1 MQSTRVFF
9 LPPYSNE
16 KYVSLLFFPP
26 PPPADPIW
34 PVLLPVLCSMC
45 NFRSISGGYYTFYLY
60 TYNVRP
66 KAKPLTVCSPSLNRP
81 LLWGIHTDAQFTQ
94 VSWPVLA
101 TNHRLYNDDSHVAI
115 AVICIQRSCVC
126 VCVCRSE
133 RNNPTGKLL
142 NTLAFPVCFIIII
155 FFLGSRTQLSVG
167 YTTPVYVLYILACP

>member
-1 MQSTRVFF
+1 MYPSSSF
-9 LPPYSNE
+9 LPLHPRTPFGPSFSPF
-16 KYVSLLFFPP
+16 YVRCVILDLSRVVIILFTY
-26 PPPADPIW
+26 I
-34 PVLLPVLCSMC
+34 
-45 NFRSISGGYYTFYLY
+45 R

-126 VCVCRSE
+126 VCRSE

-155 FFLGSRTQLSVG
+155 FLGSRTQLSVG
-167 YTTPVYVLYILACP
+167 YTTPVYVLYIYSLAHKGETWPVVSGG